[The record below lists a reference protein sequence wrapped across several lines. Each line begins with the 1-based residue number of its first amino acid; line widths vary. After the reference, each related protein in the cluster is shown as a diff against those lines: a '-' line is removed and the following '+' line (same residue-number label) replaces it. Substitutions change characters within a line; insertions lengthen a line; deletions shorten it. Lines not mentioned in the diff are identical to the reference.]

1 MSHDDILDDMSLS
14 DDEMLDS
21 LADDMLMEMEE
32 EMEIPTIEP
41 VRRAPAPV
49 ARAAQQ
55 PLGFPAAGG
64 GLPPNLG
71 QMMSQMMPMM
81 SQMFGGGNNGAA
93 GNPFANAMG
102 GSGRGS
108 IQQVQSMEEIVRQ
121 HVPAAEQDDWINT
134 IRADEQKLRA
144 DKKQLEKPHSRS
156 YRKNP
161 NPLPN
166 VFMEVETLLANLVN
180 EAVRVAHCEH
190 QPRWKEYHG
199 NLVSQLTQLGAAK
212 AFERDF
218 KAQLR
223 ERVANDPD
231 FVALQDSDK
240 QRFSNIT
247 QALSV

>member
-14 DDEMLDS
+14 DDDMLDS
-21 LADDMLMEMEE
+21 LADDMLMEMEQD
-32 EMEIPTIEP
+32 IPAIEP

-49 ARAAQQ
+49 ARAVQQ
-55 PLGFPAAGG
+55 PVG

-81 SQMFGGGNNGAA
+81 SQMFGANNGAA

-102 GSGRGS
+102 GGAGGMSRGS

-134 IRADEQKLRA
+134 ILADDQKLRTNKA
-144 DKKQLEKPHSRS
+144 QLEKPHSRS

-218 KAQLR
+218 KTLLR
-223 ERVANDPD
+223 DRVENDPD
-231 FVALQDSDK
+231 FLALKDTDK
-240 QRFSNIT
+240 RRFSNIT